1 MKKKQILVCDD
12 HQSILELMKRGLSK
26 SLNVEVRT
34 VKSGNALISYLKNP
48 PIEPDLL
55 ILDLLIPDL
64 EGDDAIPKIRQDE
77 RYKNLPIILMSG
89 VIANLDV
96 RAEVV
101 GANDYIKKPFS
112 ILTLTEKIK
121 PYLLQTEDQ

>member
-26 SLNVEVRT
+26 SLNAEVRT
-34 VKSGNALISYLKNP
+34 VKSGNALMAYMKNP
-48 PIEPDLL
+48 PVEPDLI

-64 EGDDAIPKIRQDE
+64 EGDDAIAKIRKDE
-77 RYKNLPIILMSG
+77 RYRSLPIILMSG

-112 ILTLTEKIK
+112 ILTLVEKVE
-121 PYLLQTEDQ
+121 PYLRQGEDR